1 MSAYMQCVVPQKKP
15 CNLPDCVPIFAEWRS
30 ETIKRKNTV
39 MLLSAAAH
47 CKATKKGKKRKDY
60 AFWRQCNKKPSIIPG
75 CPGARPQRPME
86 KIKILSRVII
96 YIWVLLHPEQHPELV
111 VLLIQ

>member
-1 MSAYMQCVVPQKKP
+1 
-15 CNLPDCVPIFAEWRS
+15 
-30 ETIKRKNTV
+30 

-47 CKATKKGKKRKDY
+47 CKATKKGKKRKDF
-60 AFWRQCNKKPSIIPG
+60 AFWRQCTKKPSIIPG